1 MVSSPAVVYTDGAC
15 AGNPG
20 PGGWAWAEP
29 GGAWAS
35 GFAPHT
41 TNQRMEITAAY
52 EAARSHP
59 GPLEIVTD
67 STYVKNCFQQGW
79 YVKWKANG
87 WKNSQRKPV
96 ANRDLWEPFVDLYE
110 SRPGEITFRWVK
122 GHSNDV
128 MNDLVD
134 RLAVEACVTQEARAG
149 EEPPDP
155 ASLGPA
161 DVPPVRI
168 AGGAAPKKAG
178 GATTKRDGRV
188 PDGHRLVAFG
198 AAPPE
203 LGGWDDNPVADDV
216 RRRLSELFAAK
227 RQLHPDLVVVTGL
240 RLGAEMLAAE
250 AALAAE
256 VPYAVVLPYPEPE
269 RPWSAENRARFAEL
283 VASARSSVT
292 LERSRPESRPKFRDA
307 LSRRDGWLVAN
318 ADEAVLVWDRDDRS
332 LAELHRKLVKRLGE
346 EEVWV
351 LEP

>member
-1 MVSSPAVVYTDGAC
+1 
-15 AGNPG
+15 
-20 PGGWAWAEP
+20 
-29 GGAWAS
+29 
-35 GFAPHT
+35 
-41 TNQRMEITAAY
+41 MEITAAF

-59 GPLEIVTD
+59 GELEIVTD
-67 STYVKNCFQQGW
+67 STYVKNCFEQRW

-96 ANRDLWEPFVDLYE
+96 ANQDLWEPFIELYE

-134 RLAVEACVTQEARAG
+134 RLAVAACVAQEAAAG
-149 EEPPDP
+149 EHPPDP
-155 ASLGPA
+155 ATLGPA
-161 DVPPVRI
+161 DVVPLRVVVDGP
-168 AGGAAPKKAG
+168 A
-178 GATTKRDGRV
+178 KRDGRV

-203 LGGWDDNPVADDV
+203 LGGWDANPVATDV
-216 RRRLSELFAAK
+216 RRRLAELLAAK
-227 RQLHPDLVVVTGL
+227 AQLHADLVVVTGL

-250 AALAAE
+250 AALDAG
-256 VPYAVVLPYPEPE
+256 VPYVAVLPYPEPD
-269 RPWSAENRARFAEL
+269 RTWSADNRARFARL

-292 LERSRPESRPKFRDA
+292 LERNRPESRATFRDA
-307 LSRRDGWLVAN
+307 LARRDGWLAAN

-332 LAELHRKLVKRLGE
+332 LADLHRKLVTRLGE

-351 LEP
+351 LEPH

>member
-1 MVSSPAVVYTDGAC
+1 MAGTISRTVVYTDGAC

-41 TNQRMEITAAY
+41 TNQRMEITAAF

-59 GPLEIVTD
+59 GALEIVTD
-67 STYVKNCFQQGW
+67 STYVKNCFEQRW
-79 YVKWKANG
+79 YAKWKANG

-96 ANRDLWEPFVDLYE
+96 ANRDLWEPFIELYE

-134 RLAVEACVTQEARAG
+134 RLAVAACVAQQAAAG
-149 EEPPDP
+149 EHPPDP
-155 ASLGPA
+155 ATLGPA
-161 DVPPVRI
+161 DVVPLRVV
-168 AGGAAPKKAG
+168 GDAPA
-178 GATTKRDGRV
+178 KRDGRV
-188 PDGHRLVAFG
+188 PVGHRLVVFG

-203 LGGWDDNPVADDV
+203 LGGWDANPVATDV
-216 RRRLSELFAAK
+216 RRRLAELLAAK
-227 RQLHPDLVVVTGL
+227 AQLHADLVVVTGL

-250 AALAAE
+250 AALDAV
-256 VPYAVVLPYPEPE
+256 VPYVAVLPYPEPD
-269 RPWSAENRARFAEL
+269 RTWSADNRARFARL

-292 LERSRPESRPKFRDA
+292 LERNRPDARSRAKFRDA
-307 LSRRDGWLVAN
+307 LARRDGWLVAN

-332 LAELHRKLVKRLGE
+332 LADLHRKLVARLGE